1 MLVSLDL
8 GSLISEAQIN
18 CSNLLFVHFNPNV
31 KAGNQR
37 NFCLSDR
44 DGSMYPLLYI
54 TEPQY
59 DSKPDTVI
67 TVRSNAFMPIN
78 KWFSKFVVSE

>member
-1 MLVSLDL
+1 M
-8 GSLISEAQIN
+8 
-18 CSNLLFVHFNPNV
+18 HFNPNV
-31 KAGNQR
+31 KAGNPR

-44 DGSMYPLLYI
+44 VGSMNSFLYI
-54 TEPQY
+54 STEPWY

-78 KWFSKFVVSE
+78 NWFSALVMSE

>member
-1 MLVSLDL
+1 M
-8 GSLISEAQIN
+8 
-18 CSNLLFVHFNPNV
+18 HFNPSV

-44 DGSMYPLLYI
+44 VGSMYSLFYI
-54 TEPQY
+54 STEPWY
-59 DSKPDTVI
+59 DSEPDTVI

-78 KWFSKFVVSE
+78 KWFSAFVMSE

>member
-1 MLVSLDL
+1 VR
-8 GSLISEAQIN
+8 
-18 CSNLLFVHFNPNV
+18 FNPNV

-44 DGSMYPLLYI
+44 VGSMRSLLYI
-54 TEPQY
+54 TEPEY

-67 TVRSNAFMPIN
+67 TVRSNASMPIN
-78 KWFSKFVVSE
+78 KWFSAFVISE